1 MNNSCHSQKGTHKT
15 IDTIMLRG
23 KYVDRSYIKSLIGR
37 ALSAT
42 AIVGSVAALIGI
54 VLF

>member
-1 MNNSCHSQKGTHKT
+1 MNNRNPNIKSSPKT
-15 IDTIMLRG
+15 IDAVLFHG

-42 AIVGSVAALIGI
+42 AIVGSVAALVGI